1 MGARTAYQV
10 RDVLYPIPSAASAGA
25 EPEGRSRVGLLKP
38 LFKYTMSTIN
48 SYATDNSVSYN
59 DKLIGTDAED
69 SNKTKNFT
77 VGSILAMPLPS
88 VPVYAD
94 NSAALAGGLVV
105 GNVYRITGTDQL
117 GVVH

>member
-1 MGARTAYQV
+1 MA
-10 RDVLYPIPSAASAGA
+10 
-25 EPEGRSRVGLLKP
+25 
-38 LFKYTMSTIN
+38 TIS
-48 SYATDNSVSYN
+48 SYATDGSVSYN

-77 VGSILAMPLPS
+77 IGDILALPLQS
-88 VPVYAD
+88 VPVYA
-94 NSAALAGGLVV
+94 NNAAAIAGGLVV